1 MLVAALASAVAALFA
16 LQTLSLFTVPPLVAN
31 VVVTATAIVS
41 IGAVKSLKRKKKARL
56 PKASYTVALT
66 SMSSSGLAFIR
77 VLGGKDVLNHVL
89 LVCTLG
95 LGLVAAQQLLE
106 SEASRIFKKASKS
119 RKRRGRV
126 VALAPFLA
134 SLAGQRTVDL
144 RFNTLQQVCWLLAA
158 VLIVAYVATRHWL
171 LNNLI
176 ALSLAVSGLASIRV
190 DSTQTVTALLVF
202 SFVYDITFASV
213 TDVMVVGGIHAPTEL
228 LFRRSF
234 DGAAE
239 DFYMLGIR
247 ACPSRTPSR
256 SLQHVRRH
264 DVVSI
269 TSARRHSQTST
280 STQLIS

>member
-31 VVVTATAIVS
+31 VVITATAIVS
-41 IGAVKSLKRKKKARL
+41 IGAVKSLTRKKKARL

-134 SLAGQRTVDL
+134 SLAGQRTVHSSVKPL
-144 RFNTLQQVCWLLAA
+144 REDC
-158 VLIVAYVATRHWL
+158 Y
-171 LNNLI
+171 
-176 ALSLAVSGLASIRV
+176 SL
-190 DSTQTVTALLVF
+190 
-202 SFVYDITFASV
+202 SFVKQSDKTCGLS
-213 TDVMVVGGIHAPTEL
+213 
-228 LFRRSF
+228 
-234 DGAAE
+234 
-239 DFYMLGIR
+239 
-247 ACPSRTPSR
+247 
-256 SLQHVRRH
+256 
-264 DVVSI
+264 
-269 TSARRHSQTST
+269 
-280 STQLIS
+280 